1 MFRRAIGGAMSEDE
15 PLEERIG
22 GESIGAVQARAG
34 SLADGEEPGQRGL
47 AVEVGAHA
55 AADVVRRG
63 HHRDGLLRHVDPEGE
78 ARLVDVREVLDEEP
92 LPEVPHVEEGA
103 VVAAPLEL
111 AVDAAGH
118 HVARRQLAARVV
130 ALHERFAGPVAEDPA
145 LAAQRLADE
154 EAFRVRMVEAGRVEL
169 DEFEICDGRAR
180 PVRHGEAVSGRDV
193 GIRRVQVDLPRAA
206 RGEDHHA
213 GGEGFHLPRARVER
227 VAADDAIRTAQT
239 EPAAGDEVDGHVLVE
254 DADLRC
260 VRGGEQRA
268 LHFAAGQVGGV
279 EDTAGRMPTFAGQVV
294 AERRRVPRELRAE
307 VDQLADPGW
316 PL

>member
-1 MFRRAIGGAMSEDE
+1 MPEDE
-15 PLEERIG
+15 PFEEGVGSEAVR
-22 GESIGAVQARAG
+22 AVQARAG
-34 SLADGEEPGQRGL
+34 GLADGEEPGQRGL

-55 AADVVRRG
+55 AADVVRRR
-63 HHRDGLLRHVDPEGE
+63 HHRDGRDRHVDAEGL
-78 ARLVDVREVLDEEP
+78 AGGVDVREVFEQEALRQ
-92 LPEVPHVEEGA
+92 VRH